1 MCVLKILYSETEKG
15 VELFISVPSSPCQDQ
30 RSLSSLP
37 CKCVSEEAEK
47 AFLRSSTL
55 SPLLK
60 CKARR
65 QVSSPANFYDCC
77 CCSVARSCPTFCDP
91 MDCSTPGLPVPH
103 HLPEF
108 TQVHVHWIGDAI
120 QLSRPLPPPS
130 PFAFN
135 VSRFQGLFQWVDYAS
150 VHLYVYFMIVC
161 MLLSHFSRVRLCA
174 TP

>member
-103 HLPEF
+103 HLLKF
-108 TQVHVHWIGDAI
+108 AQVHVHCIGDAI
-120 QLSRPLPPPS
+120 QSSHPFTSSSPAALNLSQH
-130 PFAFN
+130 
-135 VSRFQGLFQWVDYAS
+135 QGLFQ
-150 VHLYVYFMIVC
+150 
-161 MLLSHFSRVRLCA
+161 RVGRLHQV
-174 TP
+174 TKVLELQLQHQSFQ

>member
-77 CCSVARSCPTFCDP
+77 CCSVARSNF
-91 MDCSTPGLPVPH
+91 L
-103 HLPEF
+103 
-108 TQVHVHWIGDAI
+108 
-120 QLSRPLPPPS
+120 
-130 PFAFN
+130 
-135 VSRFQGLFQWVDYAS
+135 
-150 VHLYVYFMIVC
+150 
-161 MLLSHFSRVRLCA
+161 
-174 TP
+174 